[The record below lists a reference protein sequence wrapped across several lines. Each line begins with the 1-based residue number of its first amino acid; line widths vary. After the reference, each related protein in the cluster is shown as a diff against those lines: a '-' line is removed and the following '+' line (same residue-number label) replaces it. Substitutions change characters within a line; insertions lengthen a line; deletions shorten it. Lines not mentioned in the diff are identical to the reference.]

1 MYLCIKR
8 NANHTKLIQK
18 LLYLEYKQDHRHLDY
33 QLPLKL
39 EKLLDSTETMKADI
53 KQLRKKENRLQ
64 NHKGWNFLQEI
75 KISMSS
81 LSLSLSLNLVL
92 NHYNASY

>member
-1 MYLCIKR
+1 MVLSVLLEQTEATRVKLDEVKS
-8 NANHTKLIQK
+8 NGHSVTHTQK
-18 LLYLEYKQDHRHLDY
+18 
-33 QLPLKL
+33 
-39 EKLLDSTETMKADI
+39 ETN
-53 KQLRKKENRLQ
+53 QLQ

-81 LSLSLSLNLVL
+81 LSLNLVL